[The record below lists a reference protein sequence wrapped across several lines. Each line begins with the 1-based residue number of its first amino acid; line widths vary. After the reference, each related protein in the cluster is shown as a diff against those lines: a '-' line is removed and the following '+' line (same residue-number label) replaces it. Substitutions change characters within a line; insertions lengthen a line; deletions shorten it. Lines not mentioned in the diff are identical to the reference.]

1 MIQLTMSEQDGS
13 AEAQAAI
20 DFLTE
25 KAMGVVAL
33 TQLAQ
38 ELAALKGGKRDE
50 AYVKA
55 QVAFAQAAEKAGR
68 LSIEEYVFFAGYP
81 VEGVHSDRWFAGSS
95 DNQLGPVRQQLN
107 DIEKE
112 HGLSDGEYWLRGD
125 APPEYQAVSAMYE
138 EILDRK
144 FLETLE
150 EFGLHELAD
159 MKRQHPDDYA
169 AMRESGRRNVF
180 EKQNLSAALSNLTAT
195 YEGEATRAASGGA
208 YLAAA
213 IMLGSAAECRLM
225 LKARDNPIEASSAF
239 SSLPPEIRRR
249 QGANPLSWDFITLIA
264 VAAEAAW
271 LGTLERG
278 EIAYSLPRLAT
289 LIRVNRNMVHPAR
302 YAKDRPFVYIGE
314 QVYGEARASYAL
326 LRDALG

>member
-1 MIQLTMSEQDGS
+1 MSEQDVS

-20 DFLTE
+20 DYLTE

-33 TQLAQ
+33 AQLAQ

-50 AYVKA
+50 AYVKV

-68 LSIEEYVFFAGYP
+68 LTSEEYVFFAGYP
-81 VEGVHSDRWFAGSS
+81 VEGVHSDRWFAGSY
-95 DNQLGPVRQQLN
+95 DDQLAPFRQRLD

-112 HGLSDGEYWLRGD
+112 HGLSEGQFWPRGD
-125 APPEYQAVSAMYE
+125 APPEYQAVSAMYD

-159 MKRQHPDDYA
+159 MRRNHPDDYA

-180 EKQNLSAALSNLTAT
+180 ERQDVSAALSKLTAT
-195 YEGEATRAASGGA
+195 YEGEAKRATSGGA

-225 LKARDNPIEASSAF
+225 LKARGNPIEASSAF
-239 SSLPPEIRRR
+239 SRLPPKIRRR
-249 QGANPLSWDFITLIA
+249 QSANPLSWDFITLIA
-264 VAAEAAW
+264 VAEEATW
-271 LGTLERG
+271 LETLERG
-278 EIAYSLPRLAT
+278 EIAYSLPQLAT
-289 LIRVNRNMVHPAR
+289 LIRINRNMVHPAR

-314 QVYGEARASYAL
+314 QLYGDARASYAL
-326 LRDALG
+326 LCDALG